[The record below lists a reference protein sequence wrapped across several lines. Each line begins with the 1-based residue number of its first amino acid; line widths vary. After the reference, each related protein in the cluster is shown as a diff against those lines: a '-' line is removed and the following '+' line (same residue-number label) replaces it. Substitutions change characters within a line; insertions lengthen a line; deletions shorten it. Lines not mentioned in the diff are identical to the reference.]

1 MFRAIRMETFFLDF
15 LPNNNRLK
23 EVKLVGIKE
32 DNQQLKILTGITSLW
47 FRLKIDKY
55 WLQRRGISKSC
66 WRIMP
71 ISLMT
76 NIIRMKVNLISDN
89 NSRKWNWVMMLI
101 LDCNSGLVNYS
112 NKQGRMM
119 FSLMLII
126 LLKWKFKIRIQFHKI
141 CFKWIMLYMMEA
153 IAILISLK
161 SKLKAL

>member
-15 LPNNNRLK
+15 LLSNKYLI
-23 EVKLVGIKE
+23 LIKE
-32 DNQQLKILTGITSLW
+32 DNQYFKIQTWMISLW
-47 FRLKIDKY
+47 FQLKIDKY
-55 WLQRRGISKSC
+55 RLQRRGISKSC

-126 LLKWKFKIRIQFHKI
+126 LLKCKFKIRIQFHKI
-141 CFKWIMLYMMEA
+141 CFKWI
-153 IAILISLK
+153 IL
-161 SKLKAL
+161 

>member
-141 CFKWIMLYMMEA
+141 WFKWIMLYMMEA
-153 IAILISLK
+153 IAILINLK